1 MDIDTSRHLQSSV
14 RVWYTRAAPWLAA
27 NVICHLHHELIS
39 NMPQCRCSS
48 AAERARRERHLRRQQ
63 RQQQQ
68 QEQQDARQQ
77 PMRLS
82 ADPSGGLKGLMQL
95 DMKGM
100 YTAVHVAKS
109 LGQLD
114 TFRCGHGTACW
125 LQWCC

>member
-1 MDIDTSRHLQSSV
+1 
-14 RVWYTRAAPWLAA
+14 
-27 NVICHLHHELIS
+27 
-39 NMPQCRCSS
+39 
-48 AAERARRERHLRRQQ
+48 
-63 RQQQQ
+63 
-68 QEQQDARQQ
+68 
-77 PMRLS
+77 MRLS

-125 LQWCC
+125 FLLALRRTVEGSPQTQLNLGAPARAGPGAQCPALDQGSGCCAAESMVQNAEMPETACFCVGDMLTNVFCCRLRVRIGC